1 MRQRGG
7 SSKTRET
14 FLQTT
19 ALPGDIRSFESID
32 TSASKE
38 LDSKGFIFFYLTR
51 DAGQGTAVLGTEIT
65 PR

>member
-7 SSKTRET
+7 SSKTKET

-38 LDSKGFIFFYLTR
+38 LDSKGFIFSIWHGMLDKEQLF
-51 DAGQGTAVLGTEIT
+51 
-65 PR
+65 